1 MEPKKEQIFEEKP
14 PVELVGFETF
24 HHGRCRPHFENSTL
38 DKSSYETNLRKVFR
52 YLRDSKYVLCI
63 LACYFLS
70 WIPWIL
76 VYTVDFTLVRIQFYD
91 EQKTA
96 LCGNFSADNMEHI
109 LLLIQEDISKKG
121 LVSSLD
127 IFVGNNSKS
136 KSTICAA
143 LSRLYEDTTF
153 DIITNLYFTCGAC
166 SCVLDPLI
174 YAVWY
179 RPVRT
184 QIGELWQSFKTSL
197 TSNN

>member
-1 MEPKKEQIFEEKP
+1 MTIFEGKP
-14 PVELVGFETF
+14 TIELVGFETF

-109 LLLIQEDISKKG
+109 LLLIQEEISKKG
-121 LVSSLD
+121 LVDGLD
-127 IFVGNNSKS
+127 I
-136 KSTICAA
+136 
-143 LSRLYEDTTF
+143 
-153 DIITNLYFTCGAC
+153 
-166 SCVLDPLI
+166 
-174 YAVWY
+174 
-179 RPVRT
+179 
-184 QIGELWQSFKTSL
+184 
-197 TSNN
+197 